1 MDDTERLPPPHRVAP
16 VKAVPVD
23 DRTAENWIV
32 AYQTGNSGIDGNDWA
47 IVTDEVCG
55 SELCFTYD
63 FPGDAGDDAKAIAAI
78 LNAYRTGILVLAPM
92 PMFPEAK

>member
-1 MDDTERLPPPHRVAP
+1 MEGAERLPPPHRMAP

-47 IVTDEVCG
+47 IVTDNVRASALMDCE
-55 SELCFTYD
+55 
-63 FPGDAGDDAKAIAAI
+63 FPDDAGSDAKAIAAI
-78 LNAYRTGILVLAPM
+78 LNAYRTGRLVLAPM
-92 PMFPEAK
+92 PMFPEDR